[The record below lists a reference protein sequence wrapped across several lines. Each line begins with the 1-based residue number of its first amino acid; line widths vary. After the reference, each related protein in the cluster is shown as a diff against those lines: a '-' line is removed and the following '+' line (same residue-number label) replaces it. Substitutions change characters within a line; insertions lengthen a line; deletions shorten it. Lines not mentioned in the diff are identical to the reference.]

1 MKIKSIMVVGGG
13 SSGWMTAAALCKK
26 FGKDIKVSVIEGK
39 NSNPVGV
46 GESTIT
52 KFNSYLNYILE
63 IEDKEWMPHCNATY
77 KTSIRFTNFRDGN
90 GEVFEYPFAGYHN
103 EDSFGRWSVV
113 RAKYDLGPDS
123 FNEFM
128 NQAYWLAKH
137 NRMTD
142 NPGFEFQ
149 FSLKKDSAY
158 HFDAGLF
165 GKFLKKRF
173 CKKAKHYIDDVV
185 AVKKDEDGYIT
196 SLVGDSGTE
205 YSADLYVDCTGFKS
219 LLLEKEMGSE
229 FVSFKP
235 WLDNDRAI
243 ATHLPYKDKKTE
255 LRNVTNCT
263 ALSSGWSW
271 NIPLWNRMGSGY
283 VYSSDFISDDDAE
296 KEFKKH
302 VGNEDIDIRKI
313 NIRHGVR
320 ERGWVKN
327 VVGVGLAFGFIEPLE
342 STGLVSTHEMIEQL
356 IEILSRRKYNIT
368 GFDRD
373 SYNYT
378 CQLVVTGYM
387 YFVALHYKLSQRS
400 DTPYWKYQT
409 ELKDWFKLSDPRL
422 FAERKVHISY
432 DNGSTNHYEN
442 VHQMHSLAHRW
453 DPEKHGIAYIMAGM
467 GHVPYADYLYK
478 VFSDSAKDNLQD
490 DVDKLYKEFRNYVK
504 ILEEKVLTLPTSYEF
519 LQQNIYS

>member
-13 SSGWMTAAALCKK
+13 SSGWMTAAALSKK
-26 FGKDIKVSVIEGK
+26 FGKDIKISVLEGE

-52 KFNSYLNYILE
+52 KFNAYLNLLE
-63 IEDKEWMPHCNATY
+63 LEDKEWMPHCNATY
-77 KTSIRFTNFRDGN
+77 KTSIRFTNFRDGK
-90 GEVFEYPFAGYHN
+90 GEVFEYPFAGAHT
-103 EDSFGRWSVV
+103 EESFGKWSIV
-113 RAKYDLGPDS
+113 RAKYKLGPDS
-123 FNEFM
+123 FCEFL
-128 NQAYWLAKH
+128 NDAYWLAKH

-142 NPGFEFQ
+142 GSNFDMS
-149 FSLKKDSAY
+149 FSLKNDTAY
-158 HFDAGLF
+158 HFDASLF
-165 GKFLKKRF
+165 GKFLKTKF
-173 CKKAKHYIDDVV
+173 CKKANHYIDDVV
-185 AVKKDEDGYIT
+185 TVKKDDDGYIT
-196 SLVGDSGTE
+196 SLVGNSGTE

-229 FVSFKP
+229 FISFKL
-235 WLDNDRAI
+235 WLDNNRAI
-243 ATHLPYKDKKTE
+243 ATHLSYKDKTTE
-255 LRNVTNCT
+255 ISNVTNCT

-296 KEFKKH
+296 KEFKQH
-302 VGNEDIDIRKI
+302 VGNEDIEIRKI

-320 ERGWVKN
+320 KRGWVKN

-342 STGLVSTHEMIEQL
+342 STGLVSTHEMIDQL
-356 IEILSRRKYNIT
+356 VETLDRRECNIT

-378 CQLVVTGYM
+378 CQLLVSGYM
-387 YFVALHYKLSQRS
+387 HFVSLHYKLSQRS

-409 ELKDWFKLSDPRL
+409 ELKDWFELSDPRL
-422 FAERKVHISY
+422 FSDKKLHCSY
-432 DNGSTNHYEN
+432 ENGSTSFYEN

-467 GHVPYADYLYK
+467 GHVPYADHLYDYLRNGSEDNFEHDIDKIYQEYQK
-478 VFSDSAKDNLQD
+478 YAKLMEEN
-490 DVDKLYKEFRNYVK
+490 
-504 ILEEKVLTLPTSYEF
+504 ILKLPTSYEF
-519 LQQNIYS
+519 LKENIYS